1 MKIGICDDE
10 KIYREAVKTECLRY
24 FDTQLIT
31 LEMFSS
37 GTELLKEGKKFDVL
51 FLDIEMPGE
60 DGITVKDALQRK
72 GSSARIVFLTSHEER
87 MREAFGKNVIDF
99 LSKPLNTQEFQNVM
113 KEILRDIAGKVIEV
127 EENNKFTTIPVKT
140 IKYIEAQDKYTLVVT
155 DTEELLFRKSIK
167 DWEVML
173 EGEWFCRISKSFLIN
188 LELFKK
194 DKDEILIDDK
204 RIKIG
209 RKYKDIVMEQYKEFL
224 RKKAEAL

>member
-1 MKIGICDDE
+1 MRIGICDDE
-10 KIYREAVKTECLRY
+10 KIYREAVKAECLNY
-24 FDTQLIT
+24 FDSQSIT

-37 GTELLKEGKKFDVL
+37 GKELLKAGKEFDVL

-60 DGITVKDALQRK
+60 DGITVKDALQRR
-72 GSSARIVFLTSHEER
+72 GSSTRIVFLTSHEER

-99 LSKPLNTQEFQNVM
+99 LSKPLNTQKFQSVM
-113 KEILRDIAGKVIEV
+113 KEILRDMAGKVIEV

-140 IKYIEAQDKYTLVVT
+140 IKYVEAQDKYTLVVT
-155 DTEELLFRKSIK
+155 NTDELLFRKPIK
-167 DWEVML
+167 DWEEL
-173 EGEWFCRISKSFLIN
+173 LGGECFCRISKSFLLN
-188 LELFKK
+188 LELYKR

-209 RKYKDIVMEQYKEFL
+209 RKYKDIVAEQYKEFL